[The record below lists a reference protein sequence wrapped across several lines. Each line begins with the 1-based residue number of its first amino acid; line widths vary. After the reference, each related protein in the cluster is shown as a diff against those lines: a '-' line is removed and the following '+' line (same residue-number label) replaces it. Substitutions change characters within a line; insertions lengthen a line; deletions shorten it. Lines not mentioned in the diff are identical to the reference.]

1 MKQSEAAKAFFQ
13 VTPVEGLLSNMIDA
27 ICNRIGLFD
36 HLVDVVHNRTTG
48 ESTLKLVVY
57 LTKNRSMDDVYSA
70 AQQSDREL
78 AKVGVDFFITEG

>member
-13 VTPVEGLLSNMIDA
+13 VTPVDGHLSTMIDA
-27 ICNRIGLFD
+27 ISNKVGQFD
-36 HLVDVVHNRTTG
+36 HLVDVEQDRTTG

-57 LTKNRSMDDVYSA
+57 LSSGNMDDVYSA